1 MSQNKEAT
9 KLITIAGVIAGSEY
23 KLAKSLGLPQST
35 LTDWKSGRK
44 ACTPPDRARLALF
57 AERDVAQELMK
68 ATIEHTAGTVRGE
81 QLSKA
86 LEKYLIE
93 PEPKP
98 LAKHS
103 ETAANS
109 TTPTADENQ
118 H

>member
-1 MSQNKEAT
+1 MPQNKEAI

-23 KLAKSLGLPQST
+23 RLAKALGLPQST

-44 ACTPPDRARLALF
+44 ACTPPDRARLAIF
-57 AERDVAQELMK
+57 AERDVAQELFK

-86 LEKYLIE
+86 LEKYLVG

-98 LAKHS
+98 LAMHKD
-103 ETAANS
+103 EVKDG
-109 TTPTADENQ
+109 TTPITDEKT

>member
-1 MSQNKEAT
+1 MTQNKEAI

-23 KLAKSLGLPQST
+23 RLAKALGLPQST

-44 ACTPPDRARLALF
+44 ACTPPDRARLAIF
-57 AERDVAQELMK
+57 AERDVAQELFK
-68 ATIEHTAGTVRGE
+68 ATIEHTAGTIRGE

-86 LEKYLIE
+86 LEKYLIR

-98 LAKHS
+98 LAKQKD
-103 ETAANS
+103 ELENS
-109 TTPTADENQ
+109 TTPKQDENT